1 MKDSKMKEQ
10 IRKDIEKQPYGK
22 VALLME
28 DYLEEVGLVDDYF
41 KWLDRR
47 LLLVSWWEAR
57 ERYFTNLLYWQY
69 SFPVHDH
76 VRMYRMFHTLFL
88 IYNGLAN

>member
-47 LLLVSWWEAR
+47 TK
-57 ERYFTNLLYWQY
+57 ERKST
-69 SFPVHDH
+69 
-76 VRMYRMFHTLFL
+76 
-88 IYNGLAN
+88 